1 MTNNIPQHYILKYD
15 SEIKLAY
22 QFEGGKV
29 FPVVQSAP
37 QSGEGAA
44 PADFVG
50 PMVANLNPGRLSATA
65 SNSASVTRRWVYPN
79 YFDLP
84 LQFDKRDATRVFS
97 SGNLMSQYAKAQG
110 VAMARMRDDLLV
122 ASMFATAVTGKNGGS
137 TTTFPAGQIVA
148 PNYKAAANT
157 GLTAA
162 KLIRAKKLLQAGGV
176 DIDRAKLYC
185 VINSDDHEFL
195 LNQIEIRSKDYNN
208 KAILDEDGFVKNWLG
223 INFLH
228 MEYSDTTQYPLS
240 STANVVAGT
249 RYVPVFDAA
258 AMYWGNWSDTQLEQ
272 TIRGDLMNATQM
284 YTWAEGGPTR
294 LQELGMVRVDCV

>member
-1 MTNNIPQHYILKYD
+1 MTNNVPQHYVLKYD

-22 QFEGGKV
+22 QFEGGKLY
-29 FPVVQSAP
+29 PVIQSAP

-50 PMVANLNPGRLSATA
+50 PMVANLNPGRLAQTA

-110 VAMARMRDDLLV
+110 VAMARMRDDLIL
-122 ASMFATAVTGKNGGS
+122 ASTFATAVTGKNAGS
-137 TTTFPAGQIVA
+137 TTTFPSGQIVA
-148 PNYKAAANT
+148 PNYKSASNT

-162 KLIRAKKLLQAGGV
+162 KIIRAKKLLQAGGV
-176 DIDRAKLYC
+176 DIERAKLFC

-195 LNQIEIRSKDYNN
+195 LNQIELRSKDFND
-208 KAILDEDGFVKNWLG
+208 KAVLVDGFVTNFLG
-223 INFLH
+223 VNFLH
-228 MEYSDTTQYPLS
+228 MEYTDTTQYPLS
-240 STANVVAGT
+240 SAANVNGST
-249 RYVPVFDAA
+249 RYVPIFDAA
-258 AMYWGNWSDTQLEQ
+258 AMYWGNWSDPQLEQ

-294 LQELGMVRVDCV
+294 LQESGVVRVDCV